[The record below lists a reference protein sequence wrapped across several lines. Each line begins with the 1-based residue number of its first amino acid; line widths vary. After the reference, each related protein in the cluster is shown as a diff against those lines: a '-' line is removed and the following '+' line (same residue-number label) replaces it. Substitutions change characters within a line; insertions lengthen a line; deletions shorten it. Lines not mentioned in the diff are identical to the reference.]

1 MKYFYLVW
9 PGIWHKPRRTFL
21 TMATIVVAF
30 MLYGLLQG
38 VDQGADAVI
47 KTFNNHLF
55 TGNKNGT
62 GQGVPVSYL
71 EKIKKVPGVGAV
83 THWTFFGGFYR
94 EPRNSVAVFAT
105 DSHVFQVYAQDFKL
119 PKDQVAAMANTR
131 TAAVV
136 AKPLAEKYRWK
147 IGQRVTLRT
156 SLWTQTNGRDDYQFD
171 IVGIMPVDPFS
182 PNPTLREMFL
192 INYSYLD
199 EARAFQKGKVHY
211 LVSSIKNVKR
221 TPEIAK
227 AIDSIYANSA
237 DETVS
242 TPESA
247 LMQSQLRQLLDFG
260 LIVNLIMSAVFLT
273 LLLVTANSIAQSVR
287 ERIPDFAVLKT
298 IGFADSTVT
307 ALIFLESTVLC
318 VFAAAIGLGIARG
331 IFGLLGMLFG
341 LSMPSAV
348 IVQGFGFAVLL
359 ALLSGLAPTLRIQR
373 LNLINALAHR

>member
-1 MKYFYLVW
+1 MKYFFFVW
-9 PGIWHKPRRTFL
+9 PGIWHKPRRTVL

-30 MLYGLLQG
+30 MLFGLLQG
-38 VDQGADAVI
+38 IDQGADAVI

-62 GQGVPVSYL
+62 GQGIPVSYL
-71 EKIKKVPGVGAV
+71 EQIKKVPGVSAI

-105 DSHVFQVYAQDFKL
+105 DSNVFKVYAQDFQL
-119 PKDQVAAMANTR
+119 PKEQIAAMARTR

-136 AKPLAEKYRWK
+136 AKPLAEKHRWK
-147 IGQRVTLRT
+147 IGDRVTLRT
-156 SLWTQTNGRDDYQFD
+156 SLWTQANGRDDYQFD
-171 IVGIMPVDPFS
+171 VVGIMPVDAFS

-211 LVSSIKNVKR
+211 LVSSISDVTR

-227 AIDSIYANSA
+227 AIDALYANSA
-237 DETVS
+237 DETIS

-287 ERIPDFAVLKT
+287 ERIPDYAVLKT
-298 IGFADSTVT
+298 IGFADHTVT
-307 ALIFLESTVLC
+307 ALIFLESLVLC
-318 VFAAAIGLGIARG
+318 VFAAAIGLLIARG
-331 IFGLLGMLFG
+331 IFGLLGMFFG

-348 IVQGFGFAVLL
+348 IVHGFGFAVLL
-359 ALLSGLAPTLRIQR
+359 ALLSGLAPTIRIQR
-373 LNLINALAHR
+373 LNLITALAHR